1 LIKNILG
8 DLMHLNE
15 ENGEYICSV
24 ELAINEIGGKWK
36 SLILCALK
44 DGKLRFSE
52 INTKL
57 PDITQRMLTK
67 NLRELE
73 KDGIIN
79 RKVYAEV
86 PPRVE
91 YCLTPKGESV
101 LPILDSLCE
110 WGKKYCEPSEE
121 FYGPVKNE
129 KNNKD
134 KTIN

>member
-1 LIKNILG
+1 
-8 DLMHLNE
+8 MHLNE

-52 INTKL
+52 INVKL
-57 PDITQRMLTK
+57 PEITQRMLTK
-67 NLRELE
+67 TLRELE

-79 RKVYAEV
+79 RKVYAQV
-86 PPRVE
+86 PPKVE

-110 WGKKYCEPSEE
+110 WGKKYCEPFEE
-121 FYGPVKNE
+121 FHAPE
-129 KNNKD
+129 NKD
-134 KTIN
+134 

>member
-1 LIKNILG
+1 MPISG
-8 DLMHLNE
+8 

-36 SLILCALK
+36 SLILCTLK

-52 INTKL
+52 INTRL

-67 NLRELE
+67 TLRELE

-110 WGKKYCEPSEE
+110 WGKKYCEPDTS
-121 FYGPVKNE
+121 
-129 KNNKD
+129 D
-134 KTIN
+134 S